1 MTRALA
7 VCVRRCGI
15 WRCHAWYQLAGAWG
29 FIESHRALRSLSLVG
44 LEKRNSQ
51 VPSIM
56 RKHMSGL
63 TNGIRISWV
72 WLYVNRDDYYY
83 ADYASKSN

>member
-7 VCVRRCGI
+7 VCVR
-15 WRCHAWYQLAGAWG
+15 RCHAWYQLAGAWG
-29 FIESHRALRSLSLVG
+29 FTESHRALRSLWLVF

-63 TNGIRISWV
+63 TNGIRISWF
-72 WLYVNRDDYYY
+72 WLHVNRGYYY
-83 ADYASKSN
+83 HAD